1 MDFTCLFSRLIDSFN
16 KPESLTTIKV
26 CWTTTWQSLNHLFH
40 RFSQWIDQPVC
51 SEPKNQSINHAIGRY
66 CGKKQNYLYPFVLPQ
81 VNLWMCL
88 WLFSSSSSE
97 ILTKSTWYVCYVI
110 MSRTLSQFIY
120 RNTMKFTNTRARKPL
135 DINYFKSIKLIDCE
149 FLSHISTWQ
158 FFKTREKYE
167 FPGADVSLTN
177 PVSCF
182 GNDGV
187 IAYST

>member
-1 MDFTCLFSRLIDSFN
+1 MNRSA
-16 KPESLTTIKV
+16 SL
-26 CWTTTWQSLNHLFH
+26 
-40 RFSQWIDQPVC
+40 QWAN
-51 SEPKNQSINHAIGRY
+51 EPINQSIMQSVDIVAKNKI
-66 CGKKQNYLYPFVLPQ
+66 NYIRLFCLPQ

-135 DINYFKSIKLIDCE
+135 DINYFKSIKLIDCA
-149 FLSHISTWQ
+149 FLSHISIWQ
-158 FFKTREKYE
+158 FFKTREKYK